1 MLCGGMF
8 GIETYR
14 HRLFETSVT
23 IDQPLHAPHASRT
36 TKMGRAPREGEYMH
50 VVGNFSGVEK
60 ARSIMGMEW
69 ASRDGL
75 REAIPPVYTQ
85 WIGARLMS
93 ALADTVIA

>member
-1 MLCGGMF
+1 
-8 GIETYR
+8 
-14 HRLFETSVT
+14 
-23 IDQPLHAPHASRT
+23 
-36 TKMGRAPREGEYMH
+36 MGRAPREGEYMH